1 MTSWGWSVDFWWWC
15 FSGKQKNPIF
25 MVGIMKHQIK
35 YYTVL
40 HFCTSW
46 WIWFI
51 IRCCTF
57 LDSGSSSSSMNP
69 WWWSPWITRKI
80 HHARY
85 EIMDELMKCATNIK
99 HLISPMF
106 RCPKMLEVRW
116 FRRGVRWRKKRMSDV
131 KVFHWLMVDIWTS
144 LGSSKLLKRDHSI
157 HYWNSYKPLEPVRIQ
172 IRAMLLIW
180 NRDFE
185 LLPAETFQKRPGH
198 SSNIRLLQTDFWC
211 ELQVQNHATVPLEG
225 RVTWCWRECG
235 SLKLTFF

>member
-1 MTSWGWSVDFWWWC
+1 MTARIPSEDGTVAHVVTIKAYPRCQSLPTWWW
-15 FSGKQKNPIF
+15 
-25 MVGIMKHQIK
+25 
-35 YYTVL
+35 
-40 HFCTSW
+40 
-46 WIWFI
+46 
-51 IRCCTF
+51 F
-57 LDSGSSSSSMNP
+57 LV
-69 WWWSPWITRKI
+69 I
-80 HHARY
+80 
-85 EIMDELMKCATNIK
+85 
-99 HLISPMF
+99 
-106 RCPKMLEVRW
+106 
-116 FRRGVRWRKKRMSDV
+116 
-131 KVFHWLMVDIWTS
+131 FHWLMVDIWTS